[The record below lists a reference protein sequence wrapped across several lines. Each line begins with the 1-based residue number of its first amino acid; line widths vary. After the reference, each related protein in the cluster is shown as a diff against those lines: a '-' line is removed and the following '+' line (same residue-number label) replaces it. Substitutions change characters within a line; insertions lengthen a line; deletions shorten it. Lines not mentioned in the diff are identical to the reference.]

1 MGLGVQPEKQES
13 KPMTLGSLGKSQQQ
27 QAKVEGFQEEAIGG
41 DHEKST
47 PHAAPTTSAAEDM
60 KKDDAKAAVK
70 GGPVVSVAHAPA
82 PGKIIL
88 KAKNNRFDG
97 GSRTWKASSSTHAP
111 RSRSRSCAE
120 GPSTGTTVSRRS
132 FMSATG
138 RTRRQTGTT
147 RATRAR
153 RFPPV
158 QPARPRR
165 ARSRSG
171 RAPIATLKVA
181 CYRFLS
187 CRGWSM
193 R

>member
-1 MGLGVQPEKQES
+1 MGGSLGVQPEKQES

-47 PHAAPTTSAAEDM
+47 PYAAPTTSAAEDM

-82 PGKIIL
+82 PGKITL
-88 KAKNNRFDG
+88 
-97 GSRTWKASSSTHAP
+97 KASSSTHAP

-171 RAPIATLKVA
+171 RAPIATLKGSLVA
-181 CYRFLS
+181 C
-187 CRGWSM
+187 
-193 R
+193 